1 MRELVCVSVCVC
13 IICNIIKSDKTA
25 ASENENPIE
34 NIWACCQIIC
44 LELIWAM
51 TYAAGCFMLHTK
63 MATKYK
69 IRETLSLVFFRVFP
83 LISFSFY
90 FLMHLYLYSLV
101 TFILVIVCK
110 CVHFEMPK
118 LVSDHI

>member
-1 MRELVCVSVCVC
+1 M
-13 IICNIIKSDKTA
+13 IKSDKTA

-51 TYAAGCFMLHTK
+51 TYAAGCFMPHTK

-69 IRETLSLVFFRVFP
+69 STNAFFRVF
-83 LISFSFY
+83 L
-90 FLMHLYLYSLV
+90 
-101 TFILVIVCK
+101 
-110 CVHFEMPK
+110 
-118 LVSDHI
+118 